1 MPTRILIADD
11 HEVARASLKL
21 MIGSRSDWEL
31 VAQAANGAEAVEKA
45 RAECPDVAVL
55 DIQMPEL
62 DGIQAAQQILAACP
76 RAAVLAISLH
86 EPQPLIDKLKQ
97 IGVRGFV
104 PKRQIGSELVPAVE
118 TILKGGLW
126 FKVNP
131 EKNTMQRGATQA

>member
-45 RAECPDVAVL
+45 KAQCPDVAVL

-62 DGIQAAQQILAACP
+62 NGIQAAQQILVACP

-86 EPQPLIDKLKQ
+86 EPQPLIEKLKQ
-97 IGVRGFV
+97 VGVRGFV
-104 PKRQIGSELVPAVE
+104 PKRRIGSELVPAVE

-126 FKVNP
+126 FRAISEENAL
-131 EKNTMQRGATQA
+131 QRGATQR

>member
-21 MIGSRSDWEL
+21 MIGGRSDWTL
-31 VAQAANGAEAVEKA
+31 VAQAADGAEAVEKA
-45 RAECPDVAVL
+45 KAECPDVAVL

-76 RAAVLAISLH
+76 RAAILAISLH
-86 EPQPLIDKLKQ
+86 EPQPLLDKLKQ
-97 IGVRGFV
+97 MGVRGFV
-104 PKRQIGSELVPAVE
+104 PKRRIGSDLVPAIE
-118 TILKGGLW
+118 TILNGGLW

-131 EKNTMQRGATQA
+131 ERNTLQRGATPG

>member
-21 MIGSRSDWEL
+21 MIESRSDWEL
-31 VAQAANGAEAVEKA
+31 VAQAADGAEAVEKA
-45 RAECPDVAVL
+45 KAECPDIAVL

-62 DGIQAAQQILAACP
+62 DGIQAAKQILATCP

-104 PKRQIGSELVPAVE
+104 PKRRIGAELVPAVE
-118 TILKGGLW
+118 TILQGGLW
-126 FKVNP
+126 FKAISEENAL
-131 EKNTMQRGATQA
+131 RRRATQR

>member
-21 MIGSRSDWEL
+21 KIGSRSYWEL
-31 VAQAANGAEAVEKA
+31 VAQAADGAEAVEKA
-45 RAECPDVAVL
+45 KAECPDVAVL

-118 TILKGGLW
+118 TILRGGLW

-131 EKNTMQRGATQA
+131 EKNTLQRRVNQA